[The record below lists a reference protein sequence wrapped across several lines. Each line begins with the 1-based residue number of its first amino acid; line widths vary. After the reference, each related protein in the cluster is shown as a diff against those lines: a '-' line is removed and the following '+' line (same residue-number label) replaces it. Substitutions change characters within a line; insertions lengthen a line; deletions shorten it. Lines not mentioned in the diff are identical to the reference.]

1 MNTQQPMDLGKIGA
15 GAAANVKAY
24 AKHTG
29 RNLLFSILITFGLFI
44 GLFPLLI
51 LAIGDLLGDSALGV
65 ILTLLTVALFV
76 PVTFIVS
83 FIVLKRQTQAKYKRE
98 TGEAID
104 RAFQK
109 YDEAMFVAGQQDKN
123 RAPAAGTKVIY

>member
-1 MNTQQPMDLGKIGA
+1 MNTQQPIDFGKIGA
-15 GAAANVKAY
+15 GAAVNAKAF

-29 RNLLFSILITFGLFI
+29 RNLLFSALITLGLFI
-44 GLFPLLI
+44 GLFPVII
-51 LAIGDLLGDSALGV
+51 LMIGGLFGDSAVGI
-65 ILTLLTVALFV
+65 ILTLLTVALFG
-76 PVTFIVS
+76 PVTFIAS
-83 FIVLKRQTQAKYKRE
+83 FIILKRRTRAEYKRE